1 MTTLL
6 LIIIAI
12 LLVII
17 GLQYAARKA
26 QNAKLRHMSVEL
38 SRIIE
43 QESAEKLLLHTEHA
57 AIRELLI
64 QMNRLLDYN
73 QKVVADYN
81 KTKSSLKKMMSNM
94 SHDMK
99 TPLTVILG
107 YAEKLKH
114 DQGMNEQQKAEVVER
129 LHVKIEDMIALLNQF
144 FELVKLEADDYTMP
158 YSKLCISELCRKSVL
173 EHYELLQAKQLH
185 VEIDIPEHNLYMLG
199 NEAAMNRILNNLISN
214 AIQYGSDGG
223 VFGLTLREAQD
234 KVELEIWD
242 RGKGINEIHQ
252 SRVFD
257 RLYTLDDARNP
268 SFQGSG
274 LGLSITKQLTEAMKG
289 TIRLVSKPNEK
300 TAFICTFQR
309 MTY

>member
-17 GLQYAARKA
+17 GWQYAARRA
-26 QNAKLRHMSVEL
+26 INAKLRHMSAEL
-38 SRIIE
+38 SHIIE
-43 QESAEKLLLHTEHA
+43 QESAEKLLMHTDHA

-64 QMNRLLDYN
+64 HINRLLDYN
-73 QKVVADYN
+73 QKIVADYY
-81 KTKSSLKKMMSNM
+81 KTKNSLKKMMSNM

-99 TPLTVILG
+99 TPLTVVLG

-114 DQGMNEQQKAEVVER
+114 DQGMTEQQRAEVVER
-129 LHVKIEDMIALLNQF
+129 LHHKIEDIIVLLNQF
-144 FELVKLEADDYTMP
+144 FELVKLESDDYTMP
-158 YSKLCISELCRKSVL
+158 FSKLCISELCRKSVL

-185 VEIDIPEHNLYMLG
+185 VEIDIPEQNLYMLG
-199 NEAAMNRILNNLISN
+199 NEAALNRILNNLISN

-223 VFGLTLREAQD
+223 VLGLSLREAGD
-234 KVELEIWD
+234 KVELEVWD

-268 SFQGSG
+268 RFQGSG

-300 TAFICTFQR
+300 TAFICVFQR